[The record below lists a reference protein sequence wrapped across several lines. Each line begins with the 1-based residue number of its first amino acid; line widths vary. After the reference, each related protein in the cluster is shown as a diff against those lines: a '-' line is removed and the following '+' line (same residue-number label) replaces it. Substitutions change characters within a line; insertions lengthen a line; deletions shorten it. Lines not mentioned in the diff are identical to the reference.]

1 MAIVSPVNDE
11 DVAGQPAA
19 VTANALPPA
28 GYYTT
33 ASYLPAATYLANT
46 SPSSLAPFPPTSS
59 PFLPLHQHDP
69 WQPEPTTFFP
79 DNLELRSND
88 SDLSAVIRHFLPP
101 HASPAPFAQ
110 LAVPPQPQMHPI
122 MQMQYYSHQPAAAAM
137 QGSQSYFGPWQG
149 TAAPLHGA
157 PLGAAPGTGTAHRA
171 IPDAPPG
178 EPAKPARR
186 RRGRPRGSTAAS
198 KPASSTAAAASRQTC
213 THPAATPDQE
223 RPLEQ
228 PATTSAIARHDGN
241 MEEAVGAG
249 GGAEEVVV
257 VKYADTSAPGV
268 RFQPSDEELIGYLK
282 AKYLRHEMPVDIIKE
297 FDVCEADPRTVEGQA
312 NLLLHIATFAIKF
325 L

>member
-157 PLGAAPGTGTAHRA
+157 PLGAAHRA

-312 NLLLHIATFAIKF
+312 NLLLRIATFAIKF